1 MLAAILTGILILAMA
16 IFSHAMWQKSR
27 GLQRRLDAL
36 PDAMLL
42 ASRQGAIRYVN
53 AQLCALSGCS
63 AEQLLALTL
72 DELLPIGEEAHSPV
86 WHSLFAP
93 GQHQVHGSLGLRLL
107 HFPGQEARKCQIEVA
122 SLPQDGEVILI
133 LREPD
138 IQHVDQPES
147 YLAQKLLNT
156 AEQDG
161 GIGSWVLETASGK
174 LHWSEQVHRI
184 FGTDASQFVATEQA
198 YFERVHPDDRQ
209 RVRSE
214 LDRLMVL
221 GKPFDLEYR
230 IVRPDGSIRHLLERN
245 HMHAQADGHI
255 DHLWGT
261 VLDMTSQKQLQQ
273 QLQLARLAVE
283 YSSEAIAIADSR
295 MQWLFLNPAFCRM
308 VGRSESLLRQQA
320 PAFML
325 PGSEVVL
332 AAADLGR
339 LVDGEEKWR
348 GELRIAREAGSPLP
362 VLASVSQI
370 DSADLGRLQ
379 VWVLTDIS
387 RIKESERQLKSLAF
401 FDGLTGVANRTL
413 FSQQLQRLIDEDQ
426 PFALVFADLNG
437 FKLVNDKLGHQAGD
451 GVLQQMASQLQQS
464 LHSGELLGRWGGDEF
479 ALLLP
484 DCVSVEALT
493 RRLSDLRSQALVER
507 FDKGLS
513 VQVSASFGVCCY
525 PQAGRNRDRLL
536 HQADQAMYRAKA
548 QGPHAVWLH
557 DGHALHSLLSS
568 PARSLPAGPK

>member
-53 AQLCALSGCS
+53 AQLCTLSGCS

-72 DELLPIGEEAHSPV
+72 DQLLPIGEEAHSPV

-161 GIGSWVLETASGK
+161 GIGSWVLETTSGK

-308 VGRSESLLRQQA
+308 VGREESTLRNQP

-325 PGSEVVL
+325 PGNEVIL
-332 AAADLGR
+332 PAADLLR
-339 LVDGEEKWR
+339 LVGGGEQWR
-348 GELRIAREAGSPLP
+348 GELRIARDYGQPLS
-362 VLASVSQI
+362 VLASVSSI
-370 DSADLGRLQ
+370 EGGELGELQ

-413 FSQQLQRLIDEDQ
+413 FSQQLQRLIDEEQ

-437 FKLVNDKLGHQAGD
+437 FKLVNDKLGHRTGD
-451 GVLQQMASQLQQS
+451 EVLQQLSSQLQQALQGS
-464 LHSGELLGRWGGDEF
+464 ELLGRWGGDEF

-484 DCVSVEALT
+484 GERNLEQLT
-493 RRLSDLRSQALVER
+493 SRLLELRHLAQMELYEQGMRLTVT
-507 FDKGLS
+507 
-513 VQVSASFGVCCY
+513 ASFGVCRY
-525 PQAGRNRDRLL
+525 PEAGRNRDRLL

-548 QGPHAVWLH
+548 QGAHAVWYH
-557 DGHALHSLLSS
+557 DGHGLYPLLS
-568 PARSLPAGPK
+568 PPLPAGPQ